1 VTNAPE
7 IIVKMKR
14 GKIVTH
20 YTKARAVFA
29 FAGSAMGCARQA
41 PGPVPAWQSVL
52 GMSSSLEVKV
62 FYPT

>member
-20 YTKARAVFA
+20 YKCRNLFM
-29 FAGSAMGCARQA
+29 SDDA
-41 PGPVPAWQSVL
+41 PELLL
-52 GMSSSLEVKV
+52 GDQ
-62 FYPT
+62 

>member
-20 YTKARAVFA
+20 YNLRLSDLNDWHKYPRQVTESRLQDTVLLSRWAEIKA
-29 FAGSAMGCARQA
+29 
-41 PGPVPAWQSVL
+41 
-52 GMSSSLEVKV
+52 SLAHRD
-62 FYPT
+62 